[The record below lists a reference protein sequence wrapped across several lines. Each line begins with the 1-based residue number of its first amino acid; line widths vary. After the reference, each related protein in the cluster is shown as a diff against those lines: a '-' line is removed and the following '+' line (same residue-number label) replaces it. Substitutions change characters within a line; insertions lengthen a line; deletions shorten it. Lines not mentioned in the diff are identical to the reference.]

1 MTSPTDH
8 NSLEGHRF
16 DTLVVRP
23 VEPFER
29 SRWDE
34 KMRAHHYLGFR
45 AMSGE
50 SIRYVA
56 LLEGKWVALLGWGS
70 AAWS

>member
-1 MTSPTDH
+1 MTSRTDH
-8 NSLEGHRF
+8 NSLDRHRF

-23 VEPFER
+23 VEPSER

-34 KMRAHHYLGFR
+34 EMRAHHYLGFR
-45 AMSGE
+45 AMPGE

-56 LLEGKWVALLGWGS
+56 LLDGK
-70 AAWS
+70 